1 MTILSHNQKIAKEL
15 NIPERQVTAT
25 AELLDAGNTL
35 PFVARYRKE
44 VTGGLDEEQ
53 IRTIQS
59 QLELLRSLDERRTA
73 IIASIEEQGKM
84 TPELLATLNAAETK
98 TALEDLYQPYKP
110 KRRTRASMA
119 RERGLQPL
127 ADQILF
133 QVRTKLAPEEV
144 AAEFVSAEVPTVAD
158 ALAGARDIVAELI
171 SDNPEVRRITREK
184 ALEWGS
190 VSAGKI
196 DDAEDER

>member
-73 IIASIEEQGKM
+73 IIASIEE
-84 TPELLATLNAAETK
+84 
-98 TALEDLYQPYKP
+98 
-110 KRRTRASMA
+110 
-119 RERGLQPL
+119 
-127 ADQILF
+127 
-133 QVRTKLAPEEV
+133 
-144 AAEFVSAEVPTVAD
+144 
-158 ALAGARDIVAELI
+158 
-171 SDNPEVRRITREK
+171 
-184 ALEWGS
+184 
-190 VSAGKI
+190 
-196 DDAEDER
+196 

>member
-84 TPELLATLNAAETK
+84 TPELLATQYGPEIWHLYAGGQLTPASPLSGRYER
-98 TALEDLYQPYKP
+98 EPGEVDLAGVM
-110 KRRTRASMA
+110 REIDDTRAEEQARRLRMA
-119 RERGLQPL
+119 
-127 ADQILF
+127 
-133 QVRTKLAPEEV
+133 
-144 AAEFVSAEVPTVAD
+144 
-158 ALAGARDIVAELI
+158 
-171 SDNPEVRRITREK
+171 
-184 ALEWGS
+184 
-190 VSAGKI
+190 
-196 DDAEDER
+196 